1 MAAVLPPLIAAG
13 GFGLYFLTSF
23 RLARYRRVPWEF
35 LAVVAAGAALGVYRL
50 VAAPGAGPAIGAGV
64 ALGLPPLAGRVF
76 FFLSVFRPPRGPA
89 PVGARLPPLPPAVS
103 RRPPLPPPPTDGR
116 ALFFSPPFLLDAEG
130 VIRWVSRPDTY
141 RVRAPARD
149 ILRAIDALP

>member
-50 VAAPGAGPAIGAGV
+50 VAAPGAGTAIGAGL
-64 ALGLPPLAGRVF
+64 ALGILAFACWVLFSFSMYGPREGRPHVRRHLPGL
-76 FFLSVFRPPRGPA
+76 
-89 PVGARLPPLPPAVS
+89 
-103 RRPPLPPPPTDGR
+103 
-116 ALFFSPPFLLDAEG
+116 
-130 VIRWVSRPDTY
+130 
-141 RVRAPARD
+141 APAAPD
-149 ILRAIDALP
+149 

>member
-50 VAAPGAGPAIGAGV
+50 VAAPGAGTAIGAAL
-64 ALGLPPLAGRVF
+64 ALGILAFACWFSSPSRCTARPRTGRASASASPTSRCRPPTARPSASPPLAAAAC
-76 FFLSVFRPPRGPA
+76 SSSA
-89 PVGARLPPLPPAVS
+89 
-103 RRPPLPPPPTDGR
+103 T
-116 ALFFSPPFLLDAEG
+116 EG
-130 VIRWVSRPDTY
+130 TGDRS
-141 RVRAPARD
+141 A
-149 ILRAIDALP
+149 

>member
-50 VAAPGAGPAIGAGV
+50 VAAPGAGTAIGAGL
-64 ALGLPPLAGRVF
+64 ALGILAFACWFLFSFSMYGPREDRPRVGERF
-76 FFLSVFRPPRGPA
+76 
-89 PVGARLPPLPPAVS
+89 
-103 RRPPLPPPPTDGR
+103 
-116 ALFFSPPFLLDAEG
+116 
-130 VIRWVSRPDTY
+130 PDF
-141 RVRAPARD
+141 
-149 ILRAIDALP
+149 ALPASDGSTFSLAAARGRRLLVLCYRGDW